1 MQSETQARRKLCLIQ
16 LRHSRT
22 KSEQKVDLAIRSFE
36 KAGRCV
42 RKWGAARNQFTILCP
57 ERFNK

>member
-1 MQSETQARRKLCLIQ
+1 MQSETQARRELCLIQ
-16 LRHSRT
+16 LRHNRT
-22 KSEQKVDLAIRSFE
+22 KDERKITLAIRSFD

-42 RKWGAARNQFTILCP
+42 RKWGAARNQFDILCP